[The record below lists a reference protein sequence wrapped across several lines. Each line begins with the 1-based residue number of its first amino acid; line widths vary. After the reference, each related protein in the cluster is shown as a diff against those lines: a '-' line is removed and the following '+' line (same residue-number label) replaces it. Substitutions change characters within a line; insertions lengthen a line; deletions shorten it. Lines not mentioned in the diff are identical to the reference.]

1 MLIIASLLAVLVGVS
16 LGIMGGG
23 GSILTVPIL
32 RYVLGME
39 AHRAIAVSMIVV
51 GTTSLAALVP
61 HARRGSVRWRVGLV
75 FGLAGMLGA
84 YAAGRLTHYIPGI
97 VLLSGFALMM
107 FATAFAML
115 RKHAPSA
122 PAQPGAA
129 EAALPLFKIVYQG
142 AAVGALTGLLGA
154 GGGFVIV
161 PALLLLTKLPIRPA
175 VGTSLLVIAMNTLAG
190 FLGVAGTVPL
200 DFKLSLIISGAA
212 VLGSIAGGLLA
223 GRISARALKSGF
235 GWFVT
240 AMAFF
245 ILAQELPVLAQRV
258 PSMLAALLVSAAGT
272 TGSALLFRHFTR
284 RAERSAAIAPI
295 GRHPQQPREL
305 RSRSSPDPGS
315 KARRKAADERDFLVG
330 IEDVECEG
338 EHLVVEADQEAA
350 LQLQLGRVR
359 ACSLHDDSHS
369 Q

>member
-61 HARRGSVRWRVGLV
+61 HARRGRVRWRVGLV
-75 FGLAGMLGA
+75 FGLAGMVGA
-84 YAAGRLTHYIPGI
+84 YSAGRVTHYIPGI

-115 RKHAPSA
+115 RKQAPVA
-122 PAQPGAA
+122 PPQPGALDVA
-129 EAALPLFKIVYQG
+129 PALFKIIYQG
-142 AAVGALTGLLGA
+142 AAVGAVTGLLGA

-161 PALLLLTKLPIRPA
+161 PALLLLTKLPIGAA
-175 VGTSLLVIAMNTLAG
+175 VGTSLLVIAMNTVAG
-190 FLGVAGTVPL
+190 FLGVAGAVPV
-200 DFKLSLIISGAA
+200 DFKLALIISGAA
-212 VLGSIAGGLLA
+212 VLGSIAGSSLA
-223 GRISARALKSGF
+223 SRISPRALKSGF

-245 ILAQELPVLAQRV
+245 ILAQELPVLAHRA
-258 PSMLAALLVSAAGT
+258 PSILAALLVSAAAT
-272 TGSALLFRHFTR
+272 TASALLVHHFAR
-284 RAERSAAIAPI
+284 RAERSANIA
-295 GRHPQQPREL
+295 
-305 RSRSSPDPGS
+305 
-315 KARRKAADERDFLVG
+315 
-330 IEDVECEG
+330 
-338 EHLVVEADQEAA
+338 LVVRTKSI
-350 LQLQLGRVR
+350 GGKP
-359 ACSLHDDSHS
+359 
-369 Q
+369 